1 MSMLVTTESR
11 SGASRVLGGRRWG
24 TLTWWVLAAL
34 VGYLLTYLL
43 SDYSL
48 FQLSRVTTTAM
59 AVGSLV
65 LLTGLSGQISAGHGA
80 AFGLGAYTCAILMA
94 QREWDWVPAVLVAV
108 GVCFVAGLV
117 LGVPALRLGPLH
129 LGLVTLTFAVLFPL
143 VATRWES
150 VTGGPFGLTLTPVQT
165 PAGIQL
171 SDAQFLYLVTFAAML
186 LCLGLAA
193 WWSSGRT
200 GRALAALRT
209 DPVMARTQ
217 GVDTARLSVLA
228 VALSTTMAGLGG
240 ALNALV
246 LQSAIPDAY
255 PFVLSL
261 ALLTGAVV
269 GGVRSWFGA
278 VLGAAYIVYVPEF
291 ASQMASSTSA
301 GQWAQIVNAVV
312 LLLALYFAPNGLA
325 GLGGRFIRW
334 VRRATAVARRPKDA
348 HGRA

>member
-1 MSMLVTTESR
+1 MSAATATAPATVPGGARTSR
-11 SGASRVLGGRRWG
+11 ILGGRRWG
-24 TLTWWVLAAL
+24 AWSWWVLAAL
-34 VGYLLTYLL
+34 AGYLLTYAL

-48 FQLSRVTTTAM
+48 FQLSRVTTTAL

-65 LLTGLSGQISAGHGA
+65 LLTGLSGQLSAGQGA

-94 QREWDWVPAVLVAV
+94 QRDWPWVPAVLAAV
-108 GVCFVAGLV
+108 CVCFVAGLI

-129 LGLVTLTFAVLFPL
+129 LGLATLTFAVLLPL

-150 VTGGPFGLTLTPVQT
+150 VTGGPFGLTLAPVST
-165 PAGIQL
+165 PAGIRL
-171 SDAQFLYLVTFAAML
+171 SDAQFLYLVTFAAL
-186 LCLGLAA
+186 ILCLGLAA

-200 GRALAALRT
+200 GRALAALRA
-209 DPVMARTQ
+209 DPVMARCQ
-217 GVDTARLSVLA
+217 GVNTARLSVLT

-255 PFVLSL
+255 SFLLSL
-261 ALLTGAVV
+261 TLLTGAVV
-269 GGVRSWFGA
+269 GGVRSWAGA

-291 ASQMASSTSA
+291 ASRLASSTSA
-301 GQWAQIVNAVV
+301 GQWAQVVNAVV

-325 GLGGRFIRW
+325 GLGGRLLRR
-334 VRRATAVARRPKDA
+334 VRRATPASR
-348 HGRA
+348 